1 MRLILLGFLLH
12 LRDQLPVDDVL
23 VFSKMVK
30 KKVSAIQ
37 PNEHY
42 VRFTRE

>member
-12 LRDQLPVDDVL
+12 LRDQLPVGGVSIYSQML
-23 VFSKMVK
+23 K